1 MCCFLMEP
9 TEYEE
14 PVEQQQQEE
23 EEEAPIVWFR
33 HRRPPVTLNFFWDRP
48 AGAAASV

>member
-1 MCCFLMEP
+1 MEP

-14 PVEQQQQEE
+14 PVEQQQEE
-23 EEEAPIVWFR
+23 EVPIVWFR
-33 HRRPPVTLNFFWDRP
+33 HRRPPVTLNFFDWP